1 MRQAQRNGVLTAAF
15 PADVLLGLVLHTA
28 RVRTTATPEF
38 HELKGRLSRRERRDH
53 VVEAVRRIVS
63 PED

>member
-1 MRQAQRNGVLTAAF
+1 
-15 PADVLLGLVLHTA
+15 VLLGLVLHTA